1 MHCEH
6 VSLADTDPI
15 NKMATGTHV
24 YSNDAW
30 QSDRRL
36 EEEMKKFVKQ
46 GIKRK
51 EILDF
56 LRRDF
61 PQYAWSIPTLDRR
74 LRHFNINYADE
85 NVSVDQV
92 RDAVAREIRGPGKL
106 VGYRA
111 MHRKV
116 RQEHGLNVPRDLVHA
131 VMYELDP
138 EGFESRAVGA
148 RRKKTEG
155 CFSSKGPNWVHS
167 VDGHDK
173 LMGYQNGT
181 FPLAVYGC
189 LDTCSRKLLWFRIWT
204 SNSDPD
210 LIGRWYLE
218 YLYGSKVMASYIRMD
233 KGTETGTMATMHA
246 FLRRNHEDITDAG
259 DTVLYG
265 PSTSNRVRQVIHI

>member
-1 MHCEH
+1 
-6 VSLADTDPI
+6 
-15 NKMATGTHV
+15 MATGRHV

-30 QSDRRL
+30 QSDCRL
-36 EEEMKKFVKQ
+36 EEETKKFVKQ

-74 LRHFNINYADE
+74 LGHFNINYIDE

-92 RDAVAREIRGPGKL
+92 RDAVARELRGPGKL
-106 VGYRA
+106 LGYRA

-138 EGFESRAVGA
+138 EGLESRAVGA
-148 RRKKTEG
+148 RRKKTKG

-167 VDGHDK
+167 VDEHDK
-173 LMGYQNGT
+173 LMGYQNST
-181 FPLAVYGC
+181 FPLAIYGC
-189 LDTCSRKLLWFRIWT
+189 LDTCSRKLLWLRIWT

-218 YLYGSKVMASYIRMD
+218 YLYESKAMASYIRMD

-265 PSTSNRVRQVIHI
+265 PSTSNQVRQVIYI